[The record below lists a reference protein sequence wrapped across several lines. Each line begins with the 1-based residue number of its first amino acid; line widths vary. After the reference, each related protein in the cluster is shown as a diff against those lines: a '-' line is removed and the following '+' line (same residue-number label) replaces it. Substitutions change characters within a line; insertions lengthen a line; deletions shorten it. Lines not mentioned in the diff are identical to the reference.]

1 MVPDIDL
8 TLLAPVAAMGLCTVM
23 LVAYLRWYETPDKKS
38 SVSSIADVLWSLF
51 NHWIHLFKSLLSFT
65 LSTSEQ
71 SIFEEEF
78 KYLIVTSSLF
88 NETPQPAALLGAT
101 SSAEQQRPLSTAF
114 ESTSTSSNETH
125 KQHIKNFSNQGLASS
140 LASSLALANIASLVV
155 MHQSRLILPVL
166 FINILACYF
175 IVRHFKR
182 VQIRKIHA
190 SALDSMHEI
199 ISLSQKSDSMLSS
212 LLRSSI
218 LSDDQHQQKHQQK
231 LGSLLS
237 SHFETFVET
246 VQQLQPLIDAH
257 SLSHLRDMYN
267 VNQDIPSMLLEFDSN
282 QYKLEDIDLICSVI
296 GWKRREYLLYLLAL
310 DVMSNNRSSRY
321 GKTWSQAIQVNRN
334 LVREYV
340 YFNEKLSVIASELI
354 DSTEKPAKE
363 DDEKISLTAGALS
376 DTSSVN
382 EETSISDAR
391 CITLMHR
398 VSVVAKH
405 IEDMQA
411 KLFLCRQD
419 TKSLA
424 SGRVSSI
431 SLKRIDKRF
440 AHIDENMVSLLKQWE
455 ESKNSLKSLLEE
467 EQSKLKLTFTSLP
480 SPPSSPRDSRQNVY
494 SADEESASLMS
505 HVTRSR
511 RYTTSL

>member
-1 MVPDIDL
+1 MIPDIDL
-8 TLLAPVAAMGLCTVM
+8 TLLAPAAVVVGLCTAILAV
-23 LVAYLRWYETPDKKS
+23 YIRWHETPDKGS
-38 SVSSIADVLWSLF
+38 SPTAIDILCALITR
-51 NHWIHLFKSLLSFT
+51 WIRSFKSLLSFT

-88 NETPQPAALLGAT
+88 NETPQPAS
-101 SSAEQQRPLSTAF
+101 SSAGLSSADQQIPLSSTF
-114 ESTSTSSNETH
+114 ESASTGSNERH
-125 KQHIKNFSNQGLASS
+125 KQHIKDFSSKGLKIS
-140 LASSLALANIASLVV
+140 LASANIGSLVIMYQTRSV
-155 MHQSRLILPVL
+155 LPVL
-166 FINILACYF
+166 FANILACYF

-199 ISLSQKSDSMLSS
+199 ISLSQKSDSMLSN
-212 LLRSSI
+212 LLRSPI
-218 LSDDQHQQKHQQK
+218 LSDDQHQLPHQQQ
-231 LGSLLS
+231 LGCYLS
-237 SHFETFVET
+237 SHFETFAET

-267 VNQDIPSMLLEFDSN
+267 VKQDIPSVLLEFDSN
-282 QYKLEDIDLICSVI
+282 QYKPEDIDLICSVI

-310 DVMSNNRSSRY
+310 DVMSNNRSARY
-321 GKTWSQAIQVNRN
+321 GKTWRQAIQVNRN

-340 YFNEKLSVIASELI
+340 DFNEKLCLVSSELV
-354 DSTEKPAKE
+354 DSSNKTAKE
-363 DDEKISLTAGALS
+363 DDEKSSLTTGAQS
-376 DTSSVN
+376 DTSSVS
-382 EETSISDAR
+382 EETLISDAR

-411 KLFLCRQD
+411 KLFLCKQD

-424 SGRVSSI
+424 SGRVSSA
-431 SLKRIDKRF
+431 SLRRINKRF
-440 AHIDENMVSLLKQWE
+440 AHIDENMTSLLRQWE
-455 ESKNSLKSLLEE
+455 ESKNSLQSLLEDE
-467 EQSKLKLTFTSLP
+467 GTKLKSTFTSLP
-480 SPPSSPRDSRQNVY
+480 SPPSSPRDFRQNVY
-494 SADEESASLMS
+494 SADEEPSSLMS
-505 HVTRSR
+505 HLTRSR